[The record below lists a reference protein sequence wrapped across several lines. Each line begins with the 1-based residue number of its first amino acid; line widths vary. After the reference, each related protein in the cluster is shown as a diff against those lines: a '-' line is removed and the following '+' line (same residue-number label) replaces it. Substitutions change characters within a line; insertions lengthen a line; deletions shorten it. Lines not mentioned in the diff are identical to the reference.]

1 MVSPLTQAD
10 VARLLAEPSASA
22 RAEVAD
28 KLAREIDSTSL
39 NQAEQRIAHDIIR
52 IMAQDAELAVRRALS
67 QSLRNAKQLPHDVA
81 LRLASDVEAVAL
93 PILISS
99 PALTD
104 ADLVAL
110 VKTSS
115 SRKQEAIAGRDGVSE
130 QVADA
135 LVTAGSEAAVAT
147 LMGNASAHISPASL
161 GTAIDR
167 FADSERVKTN
177 MVHRADL
184 PVVIAERL
192 VVMVSEMLQSYL
204 VRHHELPVSLATDI
218 VLQSREHA
226 TLHISL
232 GSSEQQLERLVRQM
246 HRNQRLT
253 PMLVMRSLCLG
264 DLAFF
269 EMAMAV
275 MAKVPVANARILI
288 HDAGP
293 NGLGSLYERAG
304 MPARLLPAVRVAVD
318 VVRGTEFDGGERD
331 RERYRSRVITRIL
344 TQFEDLPQD
353 DLDYLLDKLGDVL
366 SVDDRMAAS
375 NRPEV
380 RL

>member
-1 MVSPLTQAD
+1 MASPLTQAD

-28 KLAREIDSTSL
+28 KLAREIDSTAL
-39 NQAEQRIAHDIIR
+39 TQAELRIAHDIVR

-67 QSLRNAKQLPHDVA
+67 QSLRSAKQLPHDVA

-99 PALTD
+99 PVLTD
-104 ADLVAL
+104 ADLMAL
-110 VKTSS
+110 VKTSTS
-115 SRKQEAIAGRDGVSE
+115 QKQEAIAGRAGVSE
-130 QVADA
+130 QLADV

-147 LMGNASAHISPASL
+147 LMGNTGAHISAASL
-161 GTAIDR
+161 GAAIDR
-167 FADSERVKTN
+167 FPDSDQVKTN

-184 PVVIAERL
+184 PVAIAERL
-192 VVMVSEMLQSYL
+192 VVLVSEMLRSYL

-218 VLQSREHA
+218 VQQSREHA

-232 GSSEQQLERLVRQM
+232 GSSEQELERLVRQM

-253 PMLVMRSLCLG
+253 PILVLRSLCLG

-269 EMAMAV
+269 EVAMAV
-275 MAKVPVANARILI
+275 MAKVAVANARILI
-288 HDAGP
+288 HDAGDK
-293 NGLGSLYERAG
+293 GLASLYEKTG

-344 TQFEDLPQD
+344 TQFEDLPQE

-366 SVDDRMAAS
+366 VVDPPIAS
-375 NRPEV
+375 SDGPQIRQ
-380 RL
+380 